1 QQGSGASDPALQAL
15 NARLEQIGDAV
26 NALPTSIALRSLE
39 DRMKILSSTV
49 DQFAHQQDRIG
60 PEALDAIEER
70 LNEISRA
77 VAASAAPARP
87 AFDPE
92 PFERIEARISSL
104 ARQLGE
110 TADQNPSAVLFDQ
123 LSALSHRVEDLA
135 HRLDI
140 PERTVERL
148 ADQIDVIARK
158 LDQAPA
164 APDLDGV
171 LAGLE
176 SRFAGLSTM
185 LEQRH

>member
-1 QQGSGASDPALQAL
+1 TGGQAAELGVEFDRLSGMIHKLAERSDDRQVNLLRLELEEVKGALGKLAREETVQSFDRRWNEFDQRWSDIASKVSAAQQGSGASDPALQAL

-92 PFERIEARISSL
+92 PFER
-104 ARQLGE
+104 
-110 TADQNPSAVLFDQ
+110 
-123 LSALSHRVEDLA
+123 
-135 HRLDI
+135 
-140 PERTVERL
+140 
-148 ADQIDVIARK
+148 
-158 LDQAPA
+158 
-164 APDLDGV
+164 
-171 LAGLE
+171 
-176 SRFAGLSTM
+176 
-185 LEQRH
+185 